1 MGILCSTFIH
11 LLYTTSIPF
20 SFAFLSASLLYIPDC
35 IQITLIPFFF
45 IASPTTGGTSSDLL
59 NTSTTSTCSG
69 ISETLAYDFLPSTS
83 FVVGF
88 TGITL
93 YPFSIRYFG
102 TKLAGFPS
110 VFDIPTTATFFS
122 LPRNYI
128 PHTAKIQKGDTIRW
142 SNTDSKPHHLKC
154 AMHIGQVLFG
164 YWYSPLRS
172 Q

>member
-1 MGILCSTFIH
+1 MSILLLCSTFIH

-110 VFDIPTTATFFS
+110 VLDIPTTATFFS
-122 LPRNYI
+122 LSI
-128 PHTAKIQKGDTIRW
+128 SCISDGECE
-142 SNTDSKPHHLKC
+142 S
-154 AMHIGQVLFG
+154 VLIIIIIINNF
-164 YWYSPLRS
+164 
-172 Q
+172 